1 MRFLFAG
8 WFSAT
13 AEGHYN
19 AEWPCG
25 KRGFAQLCFTDD
37 VIAGRTASKLMRK
50 LLFRSWIALWLIAM
64 VLFLYPINNR
74 HLRLGLILC
83 MLGIWIGCL
92 HFGWRKRA
100 VRIGLL
106 FCTLI
111 AIGFLFCP
119 GRNHE
124 PGKLRR
130 AYVKSLRSYEGTR
143 YIWGGE
149 NILGIDCSGLVRA
162 GLIKASREQGLVTLN
177 PRLVR
182 YSLSLWWHDSTA
194 EALGKEYRHQT
205 RHRLTAGSI
214 NSLDP
219 NEVLPGDIA
228 VTTSGVHVL
237 TGLGGGEWI
246 EADPHFAKVIIVK
259 VPAVKNP
266 WFDEPVNIMRWTVL
280 E

>member
-25 KRGFAQLCFTDD
+25 KRGFAQWCFTDD
-37 VIAGRTASKLMRK
+37 VIAGRTASKPMRK

-74 HLRLGLILC
+74 PLRLGLILC

-92 HFGWRKRA
+92 HFGWRQRA
-100 VRIGLL
+100 IRFGLL
-106 FCTLI
+106 LCTL
-111 AIGFLFCP
+111 
-119 GRNHE
+119 
-124 PGKLRR
+124 
-130 AYVKSLRSYEGTR
+130 S
-143 YIWGGE
+143 
-149 NILGIDCSGLVRA
+149 
-162 GLIKASREQGLVTLN
+162 
-177 PRLVR
+177 
-182 YSLSLWWHDSTA
+182 
-194 EALGKEYRHQT
+194 
-205 RHRLTAGSI
+205 AGSI
-214 NSLDP
+214 NHLDP

-228 VTTSGVHVL
+228 VTTSGFHVL
-237 TGLGGGEWI
+237 AGLGGGEWI